1 MNIYVY
7 SIIARKYKYTFSVGK
22 EADPSGGDFSR

>member
-1 MNIYVY
+1 MY
-7 SIIARKYKYTFSVGK
+7 IALLQGKYKYTFSVGK